1 MPRRDRFSPS
11 FSERLTQS
19 RVARGL
25 EQAPEPEPRLTRHV
39 GTTNWGQ
46 IIADEYF
53 GHMDAYRQQRD
64 RVRERM
70 RNALEDMCRNGHSL
84 VDVPI
89 DAYFLDIRPEAHA
102 QLAIHPASIA
112 AAAPSPEPEPERKEP
127 RVMNQPTEQT
137 VLTVLQQGV
146 ADAIRYLN
154 IMRDS
159 LREQGFKLPRAHFNI
174 DSNSDVPANTFTCD
188 IRLTVEHPSRIGVYD
203 TLMPTVHVDTYSHCT
218 HLIMSA
224 CVARHVAVINAIDDL
239 LKTNRSFAPAAR
251 TELLAKLRAMQIDDL
266 ETYFEGAGDIF
277 ATSVTP
283 DETSDSKLP
292 QLNIHRCYIYPA
304 ASYPPTRT
312 DFIAFGPRTPL
323 WQVREALRMK
333 NGTYT
338 ALPADVLALLPQD
351 VIDTQFPHVAT
362 KLGNAGMV
370 AYTQSPVAGMLDRQ
384 QVIKPGRYIR
394 QHCEDLTDEEVKQA
408 AASCLA
414 ASTAGFHHSKDAD
427 AFARIYINGP
437 SSCMAYDETGKEFG
451 RLMVDDKFF
460 HPARVY
466 AHPDNNI
473 EIVWLEVAGRIGAR
487 AVINTANKTYPRIYG
502 SDSVR
507 GGYNRMAEYL
517 EALGYRQSDG
527 SLNGQKLLKVHP
539 DQFPKAIICPYIDSG
554 NLGVDIFDDH
564 LIVGGRYDSDHE
576 TGCLNRYNTS
586 DEDEWTWCCDCC
598 GDDQT
603 DDDDQ
608 YDTNDGQVCHS
619 CVGLHYTQ
627 VHDVESNCAR
637 YVNDSETFYNGRYTV
652 HGRFYTLWF
661 NGSPEDYDYV
671 ELSSHYYGSNEYVA
685 PEDECI
691 EDMDGDWIRRAD
703 VEDHGLFINEDEDIA
718 YRISDWAVLDDELI
732 ELCDIP
738 NETERL
744 IASSDD
750 YPMLPHY
757 RTLEQEDAA

>member
-19 RVARGL
+19 RIARGL
-25 EQAPEPEPRLTRHV
+25 EQAPEPEPRITTERWSGEFLDVFINEYRTRV
-39 GTTNWGQ
+39 QGLAALW
-46 IIADEYF
+46 
-53 GHMDAYRQQRD
+53 QQ
-64 RVRERM
+64 EFQL
-70 RNALEDMCRNGHSL
+70 APPSL
-84 VDVPI
+84 VIHDELNGIITGHITPRHDPTAPVPI
-89 DAYFLDIRPEAHA
+89 P
-102 QLAIHPASIA
+102 HPDWF
-112 AAAPSPEPEPERKEP
+112 AAPVPPAPEPEPERKEP
-127 RVMNQPTEQT
+127 RVMNKPTEQT

-159 LREQGFKLPRAHFNI
+159 LREQGFKLPRAHFNF
-174 DSNSDVPANTFTCD
+174 DSSAQDLANTFTCD

-203 TLMPTVHVDTYSHCT
+203 TFMPTVNVDTYSHCT

-266 ETYFEGAGDIF
+266 EAYFEGTGDIF

-283 DETSDSKLP
+283 DEASASKLP
-292 QLNIHRCYIYPA
+292 QLNIHRCYIRSAA
-304 ASYPPTRT
+304 ASSNHESAVT
-312 DFIAFGPRTPL
+312 FGPRTPL
-323 WQVREALRMK
+323 WRVREALRMK
-333 NGTYT
+333 NGEY
-338 ALPADVLALLPQD
+338 APLPADVLALLPQD
-351 VIDTQFPHVAT
+351 VIDSQFPHVAT
-362 KLGNAGMV
+362 KPGNAGMI

-414 ASTAGFHHSKDAD
+414 ASTAGFHHSKNAD
-427 AFARIYINGP
+427 DFARVYIDGP

-451 RLMVDDKFF
+451 RLMVDGEFF

-466 AHPDNNI
+466 AHPDNDI

-507 GGYNRMAEYL
+507 GGYNRLAEYL
-517 EALGYRQSDG
+517 EALGYRQMDG
-527 SLNGQKLLKVHP
+527 ALSGQKLLKVHP
-539 DQFPKAIICPYIDSG
+539 DRFPDAIICPYIDSG
-554 NLGVDIFDDH
+554 NLGVDIFGDC
-564 LIVGGRYDSDHE
+564 LVAGGDFDADHE

-586 DEDEWTWCCDCC
+586 DEDEYTWACTCC

-603 DDDDQ
+603 DDDSQ

-619 CVGLHYTQ
+619 CVNRHYTQ
-627 VHDVESNCAR
+627 VFDVNNNCTT
-637 YVNDSETFYNGRYTV
+637 YVNDNETFYNGRYTR
-652 HGRFYTLWF
+652 HGRFCTLWF
-661 NGSPEDYDYV
+661 DGDPDDYGYV
-671 ELSSHYYGSNEYVA
+671 ELCGHYYGSNEYVA
-685 PEDECI
+685 PQDECI

-703 VEDHGLFINEDEDIA
+703 VEDYGLFINEDEDIA

-732 ELCDIP
+732 ELRDIP
-738 NETERL
+738 DDAERL
-744 IASSDD
+744 ALNDDID
-750 YPMLPHY
+750 YPMLPSY
-757 RTLEQEDAA
+757 RTLAEGVAA

>member
-19 RVARGL
+19 RIARGL
-25 EQAPEPEPRLTRHV
+25 EQAPEPEPRVRIEHRTAF
-39 GTTNWGQ
+39 NWGQ
-46 IIADEYF
+46 IITD
-53 GHMDAYRQQRD
+53 
-64 RVRERM
+64 
-70 RNALEDMCRNGHSL
+70 
-84 VDVPI
+84 
-89 DAYFLDIRPEAHA
+89 
-102 QLAIHPASIA
+102 
-112 AAAPSPEPEPERKEP
+112 APSPEPEPERKEP

-159 LREQGFKLPRAHFNI
+159 LREQGFKLTHAHF
-174 DSNSDVPANTFTCD
+174 TFASGAHELADAFHRD
-188 IRLTVEHPSRIGVYD
+188 IRLTVEHPSRIGVHD
-203 TLMPTVHVDTYSHCT
+203 TFMPTIHIDTYSNCT

-224 CVARHVAVINAIDDL
+224 LVARHVAVINAIDDL
-239 LKTNRSFAPAAR
+239 LKTNRSYTPTKR
-251 TELLAKLRAMQIDDL
+251 TELLAHLRSMQIDDL
-266 ETYFEGAGDIF
+266 EACFEGAGDIF
-277 ATSVTP
+277 ATAATP
-283 DETSDSKLP
+283 DEASDSKLP
-292 QLNIHRCYIYPA
+292 QLNVHRCYIYPA
-304 ASYPPTRT
+304 TSFSNRENAVT
-312 DFIAFGPRTPL
+312 FGPRTPL
-323 WQVREALRMK
+323 WHVREALRMK

-362 KLGNAGMV
+362 KAGNAGMI

-427 AFARIYINGP
+427 DFARIYINGP
-437 SSCMAYDETGKEFG
+437 SSCMAYDETGKAFG

-539 DQFPKAIICPYIDSG
+539 DQFPKAIICPYIDCG

-564 LIVGGRYDSDHE
+564 LVAGGRYDADHE

-586 DEDEWTWCCDCC
+586 DEDEWTWACTCC

-608 YDTNDGQVCHS
+608 YDTNDGQVCAS
-619 CVGLHYTQ
+619 CVNRYYTQ
-627 VHDVESNCAR
+627 VHDVESDCTR
-637 YVNDSETFYNGRYTV
+637 YVNDSETFYNGRYTTL
-652 HGRFYTLWF
+652 GRFHTLWF
-661 NGSPEDYDYV
+661 DGSPEDYDYV
-671 ELSSHYYGSNEYVA
+671 KLCSHYYGGDYVA
-685 PEDECI
+685 PVDECI
-691 EDMDGDWIRRAD
+691 EDMDGDWVRRAD
-703 VEDHGLFINEDEDIA
+703 VEDHGLFINEYEDIA
-718 YRISDWAVLDDELI
+718 YRVRDWAVLDGELV
-732 ELCDIP
+732 EQSEIP
-738 NETERL
+738 DETERL
-744 IASSDD
+744 IASGDD

>member
-19 RVARGL
+19 RIARGL
-25 EQAPEPEPRLTRHV
+25 EQAPEPEPRLARHV
-39 GTTNWGQ
+39 GATNWSQ
-46 IIADEYF
+46 LIAGDYF
-53 GHMDAYRQQRD
+53 ECMDAYRQQRD

-70 RNALEDMCRNGHSL
+70 RALALEDVCR
-84 VDVPI
+84 
-89 DAYFLDIRPEAHA
+89 AYGAPPA
-102 QLAIHPASIA
+102 QLVIDPGSITD
-112 AAAPSPEPEPERKEP
+112 APSPEPEPERKEP

-159 LREQGFKLPRAHFNI
+159 LREQGTKLKGAHFTF
-174 DSNSDVPANTFTCD
+174 DSGAQDLASTFICD
-188 IRLTVEHPSRIGVYD
+188 IRLTVEHPGRLGVYD
-203 TLMPTVHVDTYSHCT
+203 TCLPTVFVDTYSHCT

-224 CVARHVAVINAIDDL
+224 LVARHVAVINAIDDL
-239 LKTNRSFAPAAR
+239 LKTNRSYAPAKR
-251 TELLAKLRAMQIDDL
+251 TELLARLRSMQIDDL
-266 ETYFEGAGDIF
+266 EACFEGAGDIF
-277 ATSVTP
+277 ATAYVPEEAS
-283 DETSDSKLP
+283 ESRLP
-292 QLNIHRCYIYPA
+292 QLNVHRCHIYPA
-304 ASYPPTRT
+304 TTSVLAGREDTV
-312 DFIAFGPRTPL
+312 AFGPRTPL
-323 WQVREALRMK
+323 WRVREALRMK
-333 NGTYT
+333 KGEY
-338 ALPADVLALLPQD
+338 APLPAEVLALLPQD
-351 VIDTQFPHVAT
+351 VIDNQFPHVAT
-362 KLGNAGMV
+362 KPGNAGMI

-394 QHCEDLTDEEVKQA
+394 QHCEDLTDEDVKQA

-414 ASTAGFHHSKDAD
+414 ASTAGFHHSKNAD
-427 AFARIYINGP
+427 DFARVYINGP

-451 RLMVDDKFF
+451 RLMVNGEFF
-460 HPARVY
+460 HPARIY

-507 GGYNRMAEYL
+507 GGYNRLAEYL
-517 EALGYRQSDG
+517 EALGYRQMDG
-527 SLNGQKLLKVHP
+527 ALSGQKLLKVHP
-539 DQFPKAIICPYIDSG
+539 DRFPEAIICPYIDSG

-564 LIVGGRYDSDHE
+564 LVAGGRYDADHE

-603 DDDDQ
+603 DDDSQ
-608 YDTNDGQVCHS
+608 YDTNDGQVCES
-619 CVGLHYTQ
+619 CVNRHYTQ
-627 VHDVESNCAR
+627 VFDVECEYTR
-637 YVNDSETFYNGRYTV
+637 YVSDRETFYNGRYTV

-661 NGSPEDYDYV
+661 NGSPDDYGYV
-671 ELSSHYYGSNEYVA
+671 ELCSHYYGDNFVA
-685 PEDECI
+685 PQDECI

-703 VEDHGLFINEDEDIA
+703 VEDHGLFINEDEGIA
-718 YRISDWAVLDDELI
+718 YRVSDWAVLDGELI

-738 NETERL
+738 DETERL
-744 IASSDD
+744 IASGDD

>member
-19 RVARGL
+19 RIARGL
-25 EQAPEPEPRLTRHV
+25 EQAPEPEPRVARHV
-39 GTTNWGQ
+39 GATNWSQ
-46 IIADEYF
+46 LPADEYF
-53 GHMDAYRQQRD
+53 GHMDDYRQQLD

-70 RNALEDMCRNGHSL
+70 RNALEDMYR
-84 VDVPI
+84 
-89 DAYFLDIRPEAHA
+89 AYGAPPA
-102 QLAIHPASIA
+102 QLVIDPGSINHD
-112 AAAPSPEPEPERKEP
+112 APSPEPERKEP
-127 RVMNQPTEQT
+127 QAMKQPTEQT

-146 ADAIRYLN
+146 ADAIRHLN

-159 LREQGFKLPRAHFNI
+159 LREQGAKLTRAHFNF
-174 DSNSDVPANTFTCD
+174 DSNADKSANTFACD
-188 IRLTVEHPSRIGVYD
+188 VRLTVDHPSRIGVRD
-203 TLMPTVHVDTYSHCT
+203 TFMPTVHVDTYSNCT
-218 HLIMSA
+218 YLIMSA

-239 LKTNRSFAPAAR
+239 LKTNRSFAPAER
-251 TELLAKLRAMQIDDL
+251 TELLARLRAMQIDDL
-266 ETYFEGAGDIF
+266 EAHFEGAGDIF
-277 ATSVTP
+277 AVSATP
-283 DETSDSKLP
+283 NEASDSKLP
-292 QLNIHRCYIYPA
+292 QLNIHRCYIHPA
-304 ASYPPTRT
+304 SA
-312 DFIAFGPRTPL
+312 FIDLKDAVTFGPRTPL
-323 WQVREALRMK
+323 WRVREALRMK
-333 NGTYT
+333 RGEY
-338 ALPADVLALLPQD
+338 APLPADVLALLPQD

-362 KLGNAGMV
+362 KPGNAGMI

-427 AFARIYINGP
+427 DFARVYINGP
-437 SSCMAYDETGKEFG
+437 SSCMAYDETGKSFD
-451 RLMVDDKFF
+451 RLMVDGKFF

-466 AHPDNNI
+466 AHPDNDI

-507 GGYNRMAEYL
+507 GGYSRMAEYL

-539 DQFPKAIICPYIDSG
+539 DRFPNAIICPYIDSG

-564 LIVGGRYDSDHE
+564 LITGGRYDADHE

-586 DEDEWTWCCDCC
+586 DEYTWCCDCC

-608 YDTNDGQVCHS
+608 YDTNDGHVCES
-619 CVGLHYTQ
+619 CADRYYTQ
-627 VHDVESNCAR
+627 VHDVESDCTR
-637 YVNDSETFYNGRYTV
+637 HVNDNEIFYNGRYTRW
-652 HGRFYTLWF
+652 GRHVTLWF
-661 NGSPEDYDYV
+661 NGSPDDYGYV
-671 ELSSHYYGSNEYVA
+671 ELCSHYYGNNFVA
-685 PEDECI
+685 DEDECI
-691 EDMDGDWIRRAD
+691 EDMDGDWVRRAD

-718 YRISDWAVLDDELI
+718 CRINEWAVLDDELI
-732 ELCDIP
+732 EIDSIP
-738 NETERL
+738 NDTERL
-744 IASSDD
+744 LSSGDD
-750 YPMLPHY
+750 DYYPMLPHY
-757 RTLEQEDAA
+757 RTLAEGAAA